1 MPIIIGSFVR
11 VVIENE
17 PNTATAIN
25 SQTNSFKIKR
35 FIVPCFCAKVGVICA
50 TYLHSNK
57 KIYEKRAAPVGRCGS
72 QLYKIG
78 RAVYFLDL

>member
-11 VVIENE
+11 VVIEND
-17 PNTATAIN
+17 PNTATAIS

-57 KIYEKRAAPVGRCGS
+57 KNIRKESRTRW
-72 QLYKIG
+72 
-78 RAVYFLDL
+78 

>member
-1 MPIIIGSFVR
+1 MPIIIGSLVC
-11 VVIENE
+11 VSNE
-17 PNTATAIN
+17 SKPNTAAAIS
-25 SQTNSFKIKR
+25 SQTHSFKTNC

-50 TYLHSNK
+50 AYLHSNK
-57 KIYEKRAAPVGRCGS
+57 KIYEKRAAPVGGCGS